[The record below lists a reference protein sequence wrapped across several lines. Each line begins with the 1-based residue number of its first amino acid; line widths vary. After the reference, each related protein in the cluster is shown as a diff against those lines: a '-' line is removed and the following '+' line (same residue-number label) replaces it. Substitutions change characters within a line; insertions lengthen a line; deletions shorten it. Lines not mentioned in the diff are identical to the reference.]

1 MTYISCIPTGTSN
14 ANAAVVRRSDRSY
27 RLRSILAKRFDAISN
42 STISNTTTSSA
53 ASYITGN
60 CAPLTVT
67 TLTTNT
73 VFVSST
79 LTLNSTVTSTA
90 FATSTS
96 LSTYT
101 PTNTVY
107 AVAVDTVTVTPTL
120 TRHAISIV
128 RRKTI
133 VVTTTN
139 TRTKSVYP
147 RHPPKCA
154 MPTVD

>member
-1 MTYISCIPTGTSN
+1 MYSYLTGYPSCQITCVEISQLPQSCKGFTPSTLRIPQKRSN
-14 ANAAVVRRSDRSY
+14 
-27 RLRSILAKRFDAISN
+27 
-42 STISNTTTSSA
+42 NT
-53 ASYITGN
+53 
-60 CAPLTVT
+60 CAPLTIT

-79 LTLNSTVTSTA
+79 LTLNNTVTSTA
-90 FATSTS
+90 FATTSS

-107 AVAVDTVTVTPTL
+107 AVAIDTVTVTPTL

-128 RRKTI
+128 KRKTI

-147 RHPPKCA
+147 RHPPGCA
-154 MPTVD
+154 MPTVN